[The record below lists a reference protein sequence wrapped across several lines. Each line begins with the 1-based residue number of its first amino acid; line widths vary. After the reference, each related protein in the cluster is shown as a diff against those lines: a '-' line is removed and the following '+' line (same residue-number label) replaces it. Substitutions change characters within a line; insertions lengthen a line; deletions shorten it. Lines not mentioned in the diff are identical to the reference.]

1 MPDTAAPEEPA
12 GVVQG
17 RVVVERPVLAV
28 RTLVVAALIVI
39 AILGLAVLLSRVFD
53 LLLILL
59 VAIVFAEGMRPIVNR
74 LAERRLPRP
83 LAIAVVYL
91 AFIAVLALLI
101 TLLVQPIVDEA
112 TTLAHNLPS
121 YQASIQSTVT
131 SWQHALNLG
140 GSGSP
145 NIGSTLAGGLDTAKN
160 VLLTIGGYI
169 VGVLVNLVL
178 VLVIGFLWLVTSD
191 RLKRFVVDLLPP
203 RHQALAG
210 DVFAEMGQRM
220 GGFLRAT
227 AINMVVVGVL
237 TGVACT
243 ALGLPSPVLL
253 GIFAGLTAAIP
264 AGRPVPRHRAA
275 AAARADDRH
284 RARGAGGGGAAHRPA
299 RRRQLRGAAGDEPRG
314 VAARARR
321 GGVAAHR
328 RSARG
333 PDRRAARRP
342 GRVGAPGG
350 AAARG
355 RAVHPHHPGTPRRG
369 LRARLHAARHA
380 TSAPAQPQGGRR
392 QNPR

>member
-1 MPDTAAPEEPA
+1 MPDTAAPDEPA
-12 GVVQG
+12 GTAPGPVI
-17 RVVVERPVLAV
+17 VERPVLTV

-39 AILGLAVLLSRVFD
+39 ATLGLAVLLSRVLD

-59 VAIVFAEGMRPIVNR
+59 VAIVFAEGVRPVVNR
-74 LAERRLPRP
+74 LADRRLPRP
-83 LAIAVVYL
+83 LAIAIVYL
-91 AFIAVLALLI
+91 AFIGVLALLI

-112 TTLAHNLPS
+112 TSLARNLPT
-121 YQASIQSTVT
+121 YQASIQSTVA

-203 RHQALAG
+203 RHQALAS
-210 DVFAEMGQRM
+210 DVFGEMGQRM

-237 TGVACT
+237 TGVAST

-264 AGRPVPRHRAA
+264 LVGPFLGIVPPFLLGLTLGTGHAVLVVVVLLIVQLVDANFVVPQVMNRVVSLPALAVVVSLLIGGALQGLIGALLAVPVASALQVVLLRVVVPYIHMTQGRHDEAF
-275 AAARADDRH
+275 ARAYTPVATGQ
-284 RARGAGGGGAAHRPA
+284 RAGPA
-299 RRRQLRGAAGDEPRG
+299 
-314 VAARARR
+314 
-321 GGVAAHR
+321 
-328 RSARG
+328 S
-333 PDRRAARRP
+333 
-342 GRVGAPGG
+342 
-350 AAARG
+350 
-355 RAVHPHHPGTPRRG
+355 
-369 LRARLHAARHA
+369 
-380 TSAPAQPQGGRR
+380 GGRR
-392 QNPR
+392 LTPR

>member
-1 MPDTAAPEEPA
+1 
-12 GVVQG
+12 VII
-17 RVVVERPVLAV
+17 ERPVLTV

-39 AILGLAVLLSRVFD
+39 TTLGLAVLLSRVLD

-59 VAIVFAEGMRPIVNR
+59 VAIVFAEGVRPVVNR
-74 LAERRLPRP
+74 LADRRLPRP
-83 LAIAVVYL
+83 LAITVVYI

-112 TTLAHNLPS
+112 TSLARNLPR
-121 YQASIQSTVT
+121 YQASIQSTVA

-191 RLKRFVVDLLPP
+191 RLNRFVVDLLPP
-203 RHQALAG
+203 RHQALAR
-210 DVFAEMGQRM
+210 DVFGEMGQRM

-237 TGVACT
+237 TGVAST

-264 AGRPVPRHRAA
+264 LVGPFLGIVPPLLLGLTLGTGHAVLVVVVLLIVQLVDANFVVPQVMNRVVSLPALAVVVSLLIGGALQGLIGALLAVPVASALQVVLLRVAVPYIHMTQGRHDEAY
-275 AAARADDRH
+275 ARAYTPLASNQ
-284 RARGAGGGGAAHRPA
+284 RAGPA
-299 RRRQLRGAAGDEPRG
+299 
-314 VAARARR
+314 
-321 GGVAAHR
+321 
-328 RSARG
+328 
-333 PDRRAARRP
+333 
-342 GRVGAPGG
+342 
-350 AAARG
+350 
-355 RAVHPHHPGTPRRG
+355 
-369 LRARLHAARHA
+369 
-380 TSAPAQPQGGRR
+380 QGGRR
-392 QNPR
+392 RSPR

>member
-12 GVVQG
+12 AIARGP
-17 RVVVERPVLAV
+17 VVVERPVLAV

-83 LAIAVVYL
+83 LAIVVVYV

-121 YQASIQSTVT
+121 YQASIQSTVA

-210 DVFAEMGQRM
+210 DVFGEMGQRM

-237 TGVACT
+237 TGVAST

-264 AGRPVPRHRAA
+264 LVGPFLGIVPPLLLGLTLGAGHAVLVVVVLLIVQLVDANFVVPQVMNRVVSLPALAVVVSLLIGGALQGLIGALLAVPVASALQVVLMRVIVPYVHTTQGRHDEAY
-275 AAARADDRH
+275 ARAYTPLVQEQ
-284 RARGAGGGGAAHRPA
+284 RA
-299 RRRQLRGAAGDEPRG
+299 
-314 VAARARR
+314 
-321 GGVAAHR
+321 
-328 RSARG
+328 G
-333 PDRRAARRP
+333 PTA
-342 GRVGAPGG
+342 
-350 AAARG
+350 
-355 RAVHPHHPGTPRRG
+355 
-369 LRARLHAARHA
+369 
-380 TSAPAQPQGGRR
+380 GGRR
-392 QNPR
+392 LNPR